1 MKLKISMFVGILLT
15 AAFIFIACSK
25 QHELLIP
32 KNENPLIQALL
43 DSKSFANHKSY
54 IESKGTIAYS
64 KIKEISVPLGN
75 NETATGFVIPVQ
87 RGSNLVGYVEI
98 IDLKN
103 TKLLPNKDTY
113 GMNFVDLNDFSMTTK
128 SGKVQMIDLN
138 YDNFL
143 HTNVIVENNK
153 IISWKSVGLSKDLL
167 LKYKDLKKGQVEEF
181 NKEIGTN
188 STDLKTKVVK
198 AAIYTLC
205 DSDGNSNISF
215 GECYK
220 CAQDAIDSN
229 GTSSFICDFPGI
241 GWFSCWGTSSAACL
255 YISAKY

>member
-1 MKLKISMFVGILLT
+1 MKLNICNFLNFLF
-15 AAFIFIACSK
+15 AAFIFLACSK
-25 QHELLIP
+25 HHEPLIP
-32 KNENPLIQALL
+32 KNENPLIQTLL
-43 DSKSFANHKSY
+43 ESKSFSNHKSF
-54 IESKGTIAYS
+54 IESKGTIAYF

-75 NETATGFVIPVQ
+75 NETTTGFVIPVE
-87 RGSNLVGYVEI
+87 REDNLVGYVEV

-113 GMNFVDLNDFSMTTK
+113 GMNFVDLNNFSMITK
-128 SGKVQMIDLN
+128 SGKVQMVDLN

-143 HTNVIVENNK
+143 HTNITVKDNK
-153 IISWKSVGLSKDLL
+153 IISWKSSGLSKELL
-167 LKYKDLKKGQVEEF
+167 LKYRDLKKGQVVEF

-188 STDLKTKVVK
+188 SADLKTKVTK

-205 DSDGNSNISF
+205 DGNGNGNISF

-220 CAQDAIDSN
+220 CAQDAIDAN

-241 GWFSCWGTSSAACL
+241 GWFSCWGTTSAACL
-255 YISAKY
+255 YISARY